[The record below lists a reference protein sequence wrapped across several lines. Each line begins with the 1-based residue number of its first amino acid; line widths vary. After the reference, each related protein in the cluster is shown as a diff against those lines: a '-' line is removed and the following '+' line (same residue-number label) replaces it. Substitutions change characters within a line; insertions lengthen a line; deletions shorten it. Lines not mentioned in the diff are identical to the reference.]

1 MRSALPATRYRTC
14 DFDSGLRSAA
24 LLLPPMPSKSC
35 CSLSISFLVLY
46 QRQCN
51 TLLRRR
57 RKAIIREPATSHEQR
72 GMMAGV
78 LEISGLR
85 GANAVGENRK
95 SWFRAF
101 WAVWEAGKAVVR
113 SMKIAVVKGMPTGLF
128 AGGRKGSGQA
138 G

>member
-1 MRSALPATRYRTC
+1 
-14 DFDSGLRSAA
+14 
-24 LLLPPMPSKSC
+24 
-35 CSLSISFLVLY
+35 
-46 QRQCN
+46 
-51 TLLRRR
+51 
-57 RKAIIREPATSHEQR
+57 
-72 GMMAGV
+72 MMAGV

-128 AGGRKGSGQA
+128 AGGRKGKWSGGLRFRRRIGRADFGWELRYGPAQLA
-138 G
+138 SYLSGAHLVAAEYFGVAVRERHRERECQQEDEADGGQSPVGHK